1 MTKKDIKEIEELKQ
15 KIEELE
21 NKYKRVLA
29 DYQNLEKRVAQE
41 KKEWIHMANKEL
53 ILRLLPVLDTL
64 MLASIHVQDEGLRL
78 SIQQFLDVL
87 KNEGVERIETR
98 DERFNPET
106 MECVETGKGEEG
118 KILEEIRAGYLLH
131 GRTLRVALVKVGKE
145 KIEKREEE
153 EAKEEL
159 QKGDYM

>member
-1 MTKKDIKEIEELKQ
+1 MKKDGKKEVEELKQ
-15 KIEELE
+15 KVQELE
-21 NKYKRVLA
+21 EKYKRALA
-29 DYQNLEKRVAQE
+29 DYQNLERRVLEE
-41 KKEWIHMANKEL
+41 KKEWIRMANKEL

-64 MLASIHVQDEGLRL
+64 MLAGIHVQDEGLKL

-87 KNEGVERIETR
+87 KNEGAERVETR
-98 DERFNPET
+98 GERFNPET

-118 KILEEIRAGYLLH
+118 KVLEEIRAGYLLY
-131 GRTLRVALVKVGKE
+131 GRTLRVALVRVGKE